1 MNYFTT
7 RSLQG
12 AAPDTQGT
20 AVDPLPC
27 PFCGCP
33 FVSVTKLRSEQIRI
47 ACGQCLA
54 EMTGGCSRDN
64 MVRQWNRRTTVG
76 QTPAGRKEIA

>member
-1 MNYFTT
+1 MPTPET
-7 RSLQG
+7 P
-12 AAPDTQGT
+12 AASRNTEEQLVGT
-20 AVDPLPC
+20 LPC

-33 FVSVTKLRSEQIRI
+33 FVSVTTLRHAQTRV

-64 MVRQWNRRTTVG
+64 MVRQWNRRANG
-76 QTPAGRKEIA
+76 GLDRHPDGGG